1 MQRGKAVEKTLDLHR
16 FQLEPRRTN
25 IQGLD
30 AILPATKQ
38 KGLTHFC
45 DQTCKNYF
53 NFLKAFY
60 FLNFACCKYIKI
72 QQFKV

>member
-30 AILPATKQ
+30 AIFPAAKQ

-45 DQTCKNYF
+45 D
-53 NFLKAFY
+53 A
-60 FLNFACCKYIKI
+60 KI
-72 QQFKV
+72 TLIS